1 MEGYLRAASRVTALA
16 VGDPDAESSEARYRV
31 PKTASQLQRVEG
43 APFGTRGGISVV
55 HTFPADGD
63 YVFRMELHGN
73 ADGFL
78 FGGPA
83 SGEQIE
89 LSINGVR
96 KALLDIDPRMADVT
110 TGLALKTPPIHVAAG
125 AQRVTAAFVQRFEG
139 PVNDLIAPIDHTLAD
154 TQIGVAY
161 GITTLPHLKDLSIV
175 GPQKRDRRV
184 GDAEPPQ
191 ASSPAVRRRRTKS
204 GLRDEDRQ
212 APGDAGVPPAAER
225 RAISRR

>member
-16 VGDPDAESSEARYRV
+16 VGDADGRPSEAHYRV
-31 PKTASQLQRVEG
+31 PKTASQLQRVDG

-89 LSINGVR
+89 VSIDGDAQGAARHRPAHGGVDDR
-96 KALLDIDPRMADVT
+96 PVAEDAADPR
-110 TGLALKTPPIHVAAG
+110 
-125 AQRVTAAFVQRFEG
+125 
-139 PVNDLIAPIDHTLAD
+139 
-154 TQIGVAY
+154 
-161 GITTLPHLKDLSIV
+161 
-175 GPQKRDRRV
+175 RR
-184 GDAEPPQ
+184 
-191 ASSPAVRRRRTKS
+191 PARS
-204 GLRDEDRQ
+204 
-212 APGDAGVPPAAER
+212 A
-225 RAISRR
+225 